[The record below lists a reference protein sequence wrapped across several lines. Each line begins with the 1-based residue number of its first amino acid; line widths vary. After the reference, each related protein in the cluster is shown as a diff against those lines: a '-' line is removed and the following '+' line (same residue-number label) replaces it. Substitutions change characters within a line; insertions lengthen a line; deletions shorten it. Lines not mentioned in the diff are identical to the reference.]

1 MVYYNHRERKRGII
15 MKDVQMVLV
24 IIYDRNHKQKF
35 FVCPTMEDAKKLY
48 PSAEK
53 RMVTVKTVD

>member
-1 MVYYNHRERKRGII
+1 
-15 MKDVQMVLV
+15 MKDTQMVLV
-24 IIYDRNHKQKF
+24 ITYDRNRKKKF

-53 RMVTVKTVD
+53 RMVTVKTAD

>member
-1 MVYYNHRERKRGII
+1 MLQYNQKKEGAIT
-15 MKDVQMVLV
+15 MKNVQMVLV
-24 IIYDRNHKQKF
+24 ITYDRNHKEKF

-53 RMVTVKTVD
+53 RMVTVKTAD

>member
-1 MVYYNHRERKRGII
+1 
-15 MKDVQMVLV
+15 MKNIQMVLV
-24 IIYDRNHKQKF
+24 ITYDRNRKQKF

-53 RMVTVKTVD
+53 RMVTVKTANVLE